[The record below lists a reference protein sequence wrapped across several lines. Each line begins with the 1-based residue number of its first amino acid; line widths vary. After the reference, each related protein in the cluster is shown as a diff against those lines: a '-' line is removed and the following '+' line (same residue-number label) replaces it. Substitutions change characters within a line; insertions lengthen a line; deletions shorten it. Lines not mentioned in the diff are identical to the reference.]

1 MTTAAPELVVGRRRD
16 RGDGRRDLPAAGAL
30 WFPLTATLLAGI
42 APLLLMQSTP
52 LSDASS
58 DAWVWAWALTAAVGL
73 RYAWLVAEGRR
84 RLFEVVFWL
93 FAYVFLGLAPL
104 VQMRSGVYPGTTP
117 DIDLTLNGM
126 SMVVI
131 VVGCAAFAVGGS
143 IAGLMTRPQVRR
155 PLLVDVGPRASRVRL
170 LAMGALLFSAYY
182 RSQVGL
188 GTVFS
193 STSAR
198 SVAQSTVWPIPPVSA
213 VVAAA
218 ATLPLVVAFAALVQ
232 LRRAQRARG
241 RSGPWLLLVLVAVAI
256 GVLVN
261 PISNP
266 RYVAGTAALSVFVA
280 LGAVATDR
288 RMRSFA
294 VVLAVGLVLVFPYAD
309 IARYAGQTGSGKTGG
324 PAEVLSSPDFDAFDQ
339 INNALVYVEEE
350 EPAPGRQL
358 LGAALFFV
366 PRSLWPGKPEDTG
379 IVLAEFRDYTVTNL
393 SAPLWAEAYVNGGW
407 VGLAAL
413 MGLVGVA
420 VRRFDERVD
429 AVRPRPRSPG
439 VVATTIPF
447 YAIIMLR
454 GSLLQSMAG
463 FTVLMVC
470 SLFVSAPE
478 RRSAPDRTGQDA

>member
-1 MTTAAPELVVGRRRD
+1 MSATAPELLAGRPARRT
-16 RGDGRRDLPAAGAL
+16 RGRSDLPAAGAL
-30 WFPLTATLLAGI
+30 WFPLTATLLSGV

-52 LSDASS
+52 LGRESS
-58 DAWVWAWALTAAVGL
+58 DAWVWAWALTVVVGL

-117 DIDLTLNGM
+117 DIDLTLNGTTM
-126 SMVVI
+126 AVV

-143 IAGLMTRPQVRR
+143 IAAVMQRPQARR
-155 PLLVDVGPRASRVRL
+155 SSADDGVPAASRVRL
-170 LAMGALLFSAYY
+170 LTVGALLFSAYY
-182 RSQVGL
+182 VSQVGV

-193 STSAR
+193 SRSAR
-198 SVAQSTVWPIPPVSA
+198 SDAQSAVWPIPPVSA

-218 ATLPLVVAFAALVQ
+218 ATLPLVVAFAALMQ
-232 LRRAQRARG
+232 LRRVRRAEG
-241 RSGPWLLLVLVAVAI
+241 RSGPWLLLLLVALAL

-266 RYVAGTAALSVFVA
+266 RYVAGTAALSVIVA

-309 IARYAGQTGSGKTGG
+309 IARYAGQTGSDSRGG

-339 INNALVYVEEE
+339 INNALAYVDEA
-350 EPAPGRQL
+350 EPVPGRQL

-379 IVLAEFRDYTVTNL
+379 VVLADFRGYAVTNL
-393 SAPLWAEAYVNGGW
+393 SAPLWAEAFVNGGW
-407 VGLAAL
+407 VGLVVL
-413 MGLVGVA
+413 MGAVGIV

-429 AVRPRPRSPG
+429 AVRPRPPRPG
-439 VVATTIPF
+439 VIATTIPF
-447 YAIIMLR
+447 YAIIMFR

-463 FTVLMVC
+463 FTVLLVC
-470 SLFVSAPE
+470 GLFVSAP
-478 RRSAPDRTGQDA
+478 ARTGQDA